1 MRLDKQNEKDILI
14 TFHNIIEKTSFIDKL
29 RSITGII
36 KDRFSEHDPRDTDK
50 ITYPCEYLF
59 VVILFAGMAGY
70 KTKDYGKKS
79 VMLSF

>member
-29 RSITGII
+29 RSITGVI

-50 ITYPCEYLF
+50 ITYPCEYMF
-59 VVILFAGMAGY
+59 VVILLSGNVGY
-70 KTKDYGKKS
+70 KTTADIWY
-79 VMLSF
+79 V

>member
-29 RSITGII
+29 RSITGVI

-50 ITYPCEYLF
+50 ITYPCECYYSQPTCARAPD
-59 VVILFAGMAGY
+59 V
-70 KTKDYGKKS
+70 
-79 VMLSF
+79 SFR